1 MITNRTAQPVSPI
14 EFVSLP
20 QHKGKLENY
29 IYKLGIAFRITSI
42 LLCKLCMSNTRL
54 IFLIGNGANRKKV
67 WELPAKRWIVCVS
80 YIVGI
85 KICANFLFF
94 YS

>member
-1 MITNRTAQPVSPI
+1 
-14 EFVSLP
+14 
-20 QHKGKLENY
+20 
-29 IYKLGIAFRITSI
+29 
-42 LLCKLCMSNTRL
+42 MSNTRL

-94 YS
+94 LFIIKISGLKGFISQNTVLNSVLNIKVMKLYF